1 VRVRFAIGPVDAAIA
16 RTWLANSRRIIAC
29 LQRTPAA
36 VSFILSPP
44 LLEVMDGYLAAWQD
58 VAATSD
64 VFFWQTDADP
74 ALIADVAAE
83 WIRVDSLTDEELAD
97 LGCAWA
103 GPECAP
109 FYEAVL
115 SGVAAALSDG
125 PGEAELVSDLR
136 ARVVDGPNE

>member
-1 VRVRFAIGPVDAAIA
+1 MRFAIGPVDADVA
-16 RTWLANSRRIIAC
+16 RTWLVNSRRIIAC
-29 LQRTPAA
+29 LRRRPAA
-36 VSFILSPP
+36 ASFILSPP
-44 LLEVMDGYLAAWQD
+44 LLDVMDGYLAAWQD

-64 VFFWQTDADP
+64 VFFWETDADP

-83 WIRVDSLTDEELAD
+83 WVRVDSLTDEELAD

-115 SGVAAALSDG
+115 TGVAAALSDE
-125 PGEAELVSDLR
+125 PGEAELVSELR
-136 ARVVDGPNE
+136 ARAGDGANE